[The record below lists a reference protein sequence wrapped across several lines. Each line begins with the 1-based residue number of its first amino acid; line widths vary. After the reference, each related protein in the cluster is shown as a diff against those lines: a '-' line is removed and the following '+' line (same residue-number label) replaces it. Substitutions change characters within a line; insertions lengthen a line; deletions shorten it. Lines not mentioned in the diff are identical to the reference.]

1 MNLIRESPNLKGRE
15 MKKSLIDRIEEL
27 ERAVKPD
34 YSQYIADMVE
44 MLKPIPDDDD
54 TGIIELCS
62 VSFEE
67 WAARL

>member
-1 MNLIRESPNLKGRE
+1 

-27 ERAVKPD
+27 ERAAKPD

-44 MLKPIPDDDD
+44 RLNPIDESDD
-54 TGIIELCS
+54 TGMIELCS

-67 WAARL
+67 WSALSEKERRALTVIGNPA